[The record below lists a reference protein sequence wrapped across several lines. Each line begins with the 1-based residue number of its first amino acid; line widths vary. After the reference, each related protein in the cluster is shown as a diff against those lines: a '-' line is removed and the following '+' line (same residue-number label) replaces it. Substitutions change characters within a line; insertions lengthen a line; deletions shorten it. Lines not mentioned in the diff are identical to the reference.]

1 MELFYYRTSFLKRRK
16 LNDVQND
23 ENILTETLTTR
34 MAKAEAWEGAEGR
47 PAQTTAGAGSTN
59 PWPSRIL

>member
-1 MELFYYRTSFLKRRK
+1 M
-16 LNDVQND
+16 NDVQND